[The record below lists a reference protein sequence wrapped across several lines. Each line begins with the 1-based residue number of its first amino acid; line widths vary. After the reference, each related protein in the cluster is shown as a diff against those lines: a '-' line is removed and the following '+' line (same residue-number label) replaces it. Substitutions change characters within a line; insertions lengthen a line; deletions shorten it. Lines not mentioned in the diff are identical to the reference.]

1 MNFLEERI
9 TKDGIVKE
17 GNVLKVDSFLNHQMD
32 IRLFDQIGE
41 EFKKRFEGTEINK
54 ILTIEASGIGIACVV
69 ARHFDVPVVF
79 AKKSKSINI
88 EGDVYVAEVESFTH
102 KCKNQVIVSKKF
114 LNPEDKVLIIPRVY
128 TNKPRTTGEG
138 YKGMVHQPD
147 PEKKPNLLAGLIA
160 IRKMH
165 MRAIRESGFTCA
177 DEMLYPE
184 NYRYLSDLL
193 SYVAVGARSVED
205 QQHRL
210 TVSGMDVPA
219 GMKNPTSGD
228 YSVMLNSIVAAQGAH
243 RFIYRS
249 WEVETTGNPLSHA
262 ILRGAVNKHG
272 EAIPNYHYE
281 DLRLLYDKYHA
292 KNLANPAVIVD
303 TNHSNSNKHYEQQV
317 RIASEVLHSRQVDPE
332 LHSMVKGLMIESY
345 IEPGNQKIGGDHIYG
360 KSITDA
366 CLGWDESEKLLYT
379 IAENC

>member
-1 MNFLEERI
+1 MNMEFVRKLTIPAE
-9 TKDGIVKE
+9 VKE
-17 GNVLKVDSFLNHQMD
+17 MYPLTGEMARCFEQRDIQLK
-32 IRLFDQIGE
+32 
-41 EFKKRFEGTEINK
+41 K
-54 ILTIEASGIGIACVV
+54 ILSGKDQRLLLIIGPCSADNEDAVCDYHLRLRKVQDKI
-69 ARHFDVPVVF
+69 D
-79 AKKSKSINI
+79 
-88 EGDVYVAEVESFTH
+88 
-102 KCKNQVIVSKKF
+102 
-114 LNPEDKVLIIPRVY
+114 DKVLIIPRVY

-165 MRAIRESGFTCA
+165 IRAIKESGFTCA

-184 NYRYLSDLL
+184 NYRYLSDIL

-210 TVSGMDVPA
+210 TVSGMDVAA

-228 YSVMLNSIVAAQGAH
+228 ISVMLNSVVAAQSAH

-249 WEVETTGNPLSHA
+249 WEVETTGNPLAHT

-281 DLRLLYDKYHA
+281 DLRLLWEKYQE
-292 KNLANPAVIVD
+292 KNLKNPAVIVD
-303 TNHSNSNKHYEQQV
+303 TNHSNSNKKYEQQV
-317 RIASEVLHSRQVDPE
+317 RIAREVLHSRSVDSDIRS
-332 LHSMVKGLMIESY
+332 LVKGLMIESY
-345 IEPGNQKIGGDHIYG
+345 IEPGNQKIGCSHVYG
-360 KSITDA
+360 KSITDP
-366 CLGWDESEKLLYT
+366 CLGWEESEKLLYT
-379 IAENC
+379 IAEMC